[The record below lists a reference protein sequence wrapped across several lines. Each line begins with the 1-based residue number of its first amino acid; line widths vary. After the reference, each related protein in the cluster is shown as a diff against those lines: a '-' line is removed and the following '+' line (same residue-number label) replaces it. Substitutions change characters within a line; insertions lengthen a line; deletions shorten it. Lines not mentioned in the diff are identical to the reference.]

1 MSDNNYQ
8 KVSNWKIIFVLIIVV
23 WMVNILMSFV
33 YKTQPNFF
41 MFTWLTNLFL
51 SLVETILLALF
62 TYVFYLLFFRK
73 RKKDNETEDND
84 AQ

>member
-1 MSDNNYQ
+1 MSDKNYQ
-8 KVSNWKIIFVLIIVV
+8 KVSNWKIVFVLILVV
-23 WMVNILMSFV
+23 WMVNVLMSFV

-51 SLVETILLALF
+51 SLVETVLLALL
-62 TYVFYLLFFRK
+62 TYVFYLLFFR
-73 RKKDNETEDND
+73 RKKDKEDND